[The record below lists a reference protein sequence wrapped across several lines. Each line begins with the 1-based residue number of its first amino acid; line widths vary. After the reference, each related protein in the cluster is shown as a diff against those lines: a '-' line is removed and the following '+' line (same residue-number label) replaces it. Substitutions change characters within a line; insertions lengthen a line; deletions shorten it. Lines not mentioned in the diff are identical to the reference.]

1 MNSKGYAGDIS
12 ALLYLAPFAISGLY
26 AVYLWVLHGVS
37 AFLPPSVYLT
47 VTRDPIVFVAGTAA
61 VFLGLILDESSVGP
75 GDRQKKTE
83 GLSSLLQSMA
93 VASLV
98 LALISALYA
107 NGFIGLSGAAD
118 DFIVGRFALVFPA
131 MLVLMSYLI
140 TAKFGLGSLRNPSS
154 LGMIALLL
162 VLPTVFV
169 VGRRSILLGMVA
181 SFVLVLAGVALLT
194 MTRRKTADDKKD

>member
-1 MNSKGYAGDIS
+1 MSSKGYASDLS
-12 ALLYLAPFAISGLY
+12 ALLYIAPFAISGSY

-37 AFLPPSVYLT
+37 AVLPASVYLT
-47 VTRDPIVFVAGTAA
+47 VTRDPIVFVTGTAA
-61 VFLGLILDESSVGP
+61 IFLGLILDESSVEP
-75 GDRQKKTE
+75 ADRQKKIE
-83 GLSSLLQSMA
+83 GLSNLLQSMA
-93 VASLV
+93 VARLV

-107 NGFIGLSGAAD
+107 NGFVGLSGAAD

-162 VLPTVFV
+162 VLPTIYV

-181 SFVLVLAGVALLT
+181 SLALVLAGMALLL
-194 MTRRKTADDKKD
+194 MTRRKTADVERE